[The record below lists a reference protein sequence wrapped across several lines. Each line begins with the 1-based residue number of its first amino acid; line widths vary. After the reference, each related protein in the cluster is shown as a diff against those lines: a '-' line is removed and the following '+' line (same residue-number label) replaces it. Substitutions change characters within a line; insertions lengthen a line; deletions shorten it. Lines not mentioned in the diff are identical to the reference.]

1 MSRCRHVVRIQVVV
15 ISMHELG
22 VVGVDGGRRGRRRCV
37 LNGDHLKPVA
47 RIVRFGLKLA
57 EIEKNDDYVLADWWG
72 SRGCAHLI
80 MDQTFH
86 DLMRFREIFAKCRDI
101 PPQERLQPSGN
112 PRSVPVMAV
121 LQPCNIH
128 KNSQYHFSNTNRNLS
143 HSSSFTWKY
152 MSTTIGQD
160 GTGISVL
167 KARNSTSNE

>member
-1 MSRCRHVVRIQVVV
+1 
-15 ISMHELG
+15 MHELC
-22 VVGVDGGRRGRRRCV
+22 VVGVDGGRRGRRPCV

-57 EIEKNDDYVLADWWG
+57 ETGKKGWLWHNLCIGGLMGE
-72 SRGCAHLI
+72 SRVCTPNYGPNFLRSRAVSK
-80 MDQTFH
+80 
-86 DLMRFREIFAKCRDI
+86 IFAKCRDI
-101 PPQERLQPSGN
+101 APQERFQPSGN

-128 KNSQYHFSNTNRNLS
+128 KHSQYHFSNTNRNLS
-143 HSSSFTWKY
+143 HSSSFTWEY